1 MLLKVV
7 NLKSRRSAEI
17 LKVNHFRE
25 DYVVDFSPI
34 LFKFSSF
41 FFKAGLRSKSIV
53 TISVLFNLAFESFEL
68 SNEFWLSRCN
78 YKFVNFYKNF
88 TLNLKDM
95 FTFYDL
101 NLIIKK
107 IRTSRKVRKYSK
119 GKLRYKSRL
128 LLLRDRQIFGVM
140 LKLWKIC
147 HSSCGEEGENLRHR
161 LLSSFFLV
169 DELLLPETT
178 PLVIQE
184 TMLDLYI
191 KETSNSRK

>member
-7 NLKSRRSAEI
+7 NLRSKTNSEI
-17 LKVNHFRE
+17 LRVSHFKN
-25 DYVVDFSPI
+25 DYLVDFSPI

-41 FFKAGLRSKSIV
+41 FFKAGLRAKTIV
-53 TISVLFNLAFESFEL
+53 TISVLFNLAFETFEL
-68 SNEFWLSRCN
+68 CNDFWLTKSSF
-78 YKFVNFYKNF
+78 KFINFYKNF
-88 TLNLKDM
+88 TYNLCEM
-95 FTFYDL
+95 FTFHDL

-107 IRTSRKVRKYSK
+107 LRTSRKVRKYSK

-128 LLLRDRQIFGVM
+128 LLLRDRQLFGVILRM
-140 LKLWKIC
+140 WKIC
-147 HSSCGEEGENLRHR
+147 HSSTGEEGENLRHR
-161 LLSSFFLV
+161 ILSSFFLV

-178 PLVIQE
+178 PLAIQE